1 MSPLHMKWDVL
12 RDCLYKYSKRAQDR
26 FFKYFFEAYYFA
38 RFGLST
44 KGRDYLLNKDDMND
58 EKRPKIESEINVL
71 TRDAVEAV
79 RSLARS
85 PDNTMS
91 PALTQRLLNDIE
103 SLVAY

>member
-26 FFKYFFEAYYFA
+26 FFKYFFEAYFFA
-38 RFGLST
+38 RFGLSQ

-71 TRDAVEAV
+71 TGDAVAAV
-79 RSLARS
+79 RHLALS

-91 PALTQRLLNDIE
+91 PALT
-103 SLVAY
+103 